1 LRQTKLKKQIRK
13 LLAKKNNSQIAREIG
28 CSHGY
33 VGHTRKLYNF
43 NNPWRNR
50 KPYGLLTKRQFLK
63 SESLY
68 LTHKSLKDII
78 KELKLP
84 YKTIAGL
91 YFLLRRKGVK
101 RKGRA
106 RAWIKFN
113 PEKFRGLLNKNLNKA
128 QIAKEMG
135 IHEVQMYRYW
145 GKYIKAIK

>member
-13 LLAKKNNSQIAREIG
+13 LLAKKNDSQIARKIG

-33 VGHTRKLYNF
+33 VGHVRKIYNVK
-43 NNPWRNR
+43 NPHR
-50 KPYGLLTKRQFLK
+50 KPYGLLTKKQFLK
-63 SESLY
+63 AESLY
-68 LTHKSLKDII
+68 LSLKGLKDII

-101 RKGRA
+101 RKGKA

-113 PEKFRGLLNKNLNKA
+113 PEKFRKLLNKNLNKA

-135 IHEVQMYRYW
+135 IHEIQMYRYW
-145 GKYIKAIK
+145 GKYINAIK

>member
-1 LRQTKLKKQIRK
+1 MRQTKLKKQIRK
-13 LLAKKNNSQIAREIG
+13 LLAKKNNSQIARKIG

-33 VGHTRKLYNF
+33 VGHVRKIYNVK
-43 NNPWRNR
+43 NPHS

-63 SESLY
+63 AESLY
-68 LTHKSLKDII
+68 LSHKSLKDII

-84 YKTIAGL
+84 YKTISGL

-135 IHEVQMYRYW
+135 IHEIQMYRYW
-145 GKYIKAIK
+145 GKYIEAVK